1 MNAAVENDRQ
11 SLSDVFFC
19 QSAEFLRPVGDDEG
33 AVHIQSRC
41 DGDRVTISISDT
53 GQGISAENLKKVF
66 DPFFTTKPI
75 GEGTGLG
82 LSITHGIIVQHQ
94 GTIGIESAAHKGTTF
109 VITLPIDIE
118 LNTQ

>member
-1 MNAAVENDRQ
+1 MNLLVNAAQ
-11 SLSDVFFC
+11 
-19 QSAEFLRPVGDDEG
+19 AIGDDEG
-33 AVHIQSRC
+33 TVQIQSRC

-53 GQGISAENLKKVF
+53 GKGIAEENLKKVF

-94 GTIGIESAAHKGTTF
+94 GTINLESAAGKGTTF
-109 VITLPIDIE
+109 VITLPIEIE
-118 LNTQ
+118 PTPDE